1 MSDFINDIV
10 EWGKKQQPYDID
22 KTGWGFDHTLL
33 KRIEENDISLKELEL
48 YLTHASLEQWEQFID
63 LLRNNK
69 TITSIDMGHSNI
81 DSSSLVKLIK
91 MLETNST
98 IESLNLT
105 DILYTDEHV
114 ETFVSVLQINKT
126 LTELKLGMWGNDKF
140 THIEDLLSRNKY
152 LKSQKGGSYIN
163 VYLENKDKY
172 ILLKK

>member
-1 MSDFINDIV
+1 MSNFINDM
-10 EWGKKQQPYDID
+10 GKWNKEHQPCYID
-22 KTGWGFDHTLL
+22 KTGWGFDPILL

-48 YLTHASLEQWEQFID
+48 YLTHASPEEWEQLID

-69 TITSIDMGHSNI
+69 TITSVDIGHSNI

-163 VYLENKDKY
+163 IYLQNKDKY